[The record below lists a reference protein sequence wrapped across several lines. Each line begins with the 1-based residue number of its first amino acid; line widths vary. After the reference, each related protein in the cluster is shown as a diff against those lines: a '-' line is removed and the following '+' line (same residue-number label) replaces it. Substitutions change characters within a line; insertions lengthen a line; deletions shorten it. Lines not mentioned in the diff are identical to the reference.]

1 MPAEM
6 TARHDNGTVMGRM
19 YETRMMNTGI
29 VNARIVKPGMVRA

>member
-19 YETRMMNTGI
+19 YETWIVKAWIVKAWI
-29 VNARIVKPGMVRA
+29 VNPGMVRA